1 MLEHPNIVFNREQ
14 LVRKTLAVKAQ
25 GKRLVFTNGCYDILH
40 PGHVDLLARARALG
54 DVLLVALNT
63 DASVQRLE
71 KGSGRPFNT
80 LAARAFV
87 MAHLS
92 SVDLVTCFDE
102 TTPYELIRLIEPDIL
117 VKGGDWPIDKIV
129 GADIVLA
136 RGGLVRSL
144 PFVDGYSTTGLAE
157 RILHTA
163 QSV

>member
-14 LVRKTLAVKAQ
+14 LVRKTLALKAQ

-54 DVLLVALNT
+54 EVLLVALNT

-117 VKGGDWPIDKIV
+117 VKGGDWTVENIV
-129 GADIVLA
+129 GAKETIE
-136 RGGLVRSL
+136 RGGEVYSI
-144 PFVDGYSTTGLAE
+144 PFLYDTSTTKTLQAI
-157 RILHTA
+157 RL
-163 QSV
+163 SNS